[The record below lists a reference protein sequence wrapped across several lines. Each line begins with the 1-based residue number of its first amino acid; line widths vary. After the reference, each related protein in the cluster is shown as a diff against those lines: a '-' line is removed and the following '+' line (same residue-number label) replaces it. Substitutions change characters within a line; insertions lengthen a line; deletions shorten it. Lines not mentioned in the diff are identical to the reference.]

1 MQEAIGEEIAESRR
15 FLMVTLW
22 FGRKRDGYGT
32 KDGGHDISCPYKARR
47 WRCEVA
53 TGSKSPHAKTAYG
66 APTRADQ
73 ERKEGGASLAIT
85 RSKDPNREIRT
96 AKSGCATTRA
106 KIRGAKYAQEKRWR
120 PEGRR
125 YDTKDGGHDIPAAA
139 RNLRYRAPT

>member
-22 FGRKRDGYGT
+22 FGLKRDGYGT

-53 TGSKSPHAKTAYG
+53 A
-66 APTRADQ
+66 
-73 ERKEGGASLAIT
+73 
-85 RSKDPNREIRT
+85 
-96 AKSGCATTRA
+96 AKS
-106 KIRGAKYAQEKRWR
+106 KIRRAKYAQEKRWR

-125 YDTKDGGHDIPAAA
+125 YGFKIPTRQNRVWGTHERGSHSGRSSA
-139 RNLRYRAPT
+139 RMRIDPSTSVSPAMYFR